1 MDKRSTNSEFDPA
14 SARSGS
20 GISRRGFL
28 KRAGMAGLVLG
39 AAGGLAGCSAVT
51 PAGSAFMAPGV
62 QTGGYKYASEAE
74 DGVWHHC
81 ACQRNCFDTCM
92 MKVRTVGGRV
102 VEVRGDETNPYTA
115 GGLCVKTQ
123 SYVDW
128 CYREDRI
135 MYPLRRTGKK
145 GPGCTFERISWNDA
159 VKEITSKWKDIITNY
174 GGEAITWSR
183 YQGNQGSVMR
193 RCLEP
198 LFFKMGATYCEGS
211 MCNNGYVY
219 SLPYTTAGVPVMRAE
234 DIANKSLYVSWGHN
248 PTATS
253 LHTMKFIKQMNKK
266 GGKIVVVNPVATPE
280 TMWADL
286 YVQLKPGT
294 DVAFALGVGKYL
306 MDHGMY
312 DAEWIEQWAQGLDDY
327 KKECDQWPAS
337 KVAELCGI
345 PEEQVAQFAEL
356 FWENRANMCLK
367 TGLCLGRRRTG
378 GMNHISVKCL
388 SGLVGHPEMY
398 FNMTSSGGL
407 QWFSNA
413 LPSMQSTMLQGTLP
427 SEANPVGTIRNYS
440 SPDLGKVL
448 TSQNFGEDHNF
459 ADNPIRSIMIFGNNP
474 LVSHPNLNL
483 VRQGLSREDLFTVV
497 HEMFYTPTCDYA
509 DIILPAPSSFEYE
522 EFNGGYGHNYAV
534 FNNKVIEPL
543 GECVDNLQLC
553 NMLGQAMGWDD
564 DAFHRDMT
572 TYYKLYLDGKNFT
585 IDELKEKGWYY
596 VAPKTF
602 EEAVYSP
609 GAFPTK
615 SGKFQFASD
624 ELEHDHGYR
633 APHYVDDPESPQGS
647 PELLSKYPLAL
658 ISASAKEY
666 LNGCFGNMPDNNILF
681 KEDYLYIDEEEAAA
695 RNISDGDQVI
705 VFNDRGKLH
714 RTARVLKDRIAQS
727 TVYTYPSRWTNFTE
741 VETVNDVTPDDRA
754 DIGRG
759 VAFQSCMVE
768 VTKA

>member
-1 MDKRSTNSEFDPA
+1 
-14 SARSGS
+14 
-20 GISRRGFL
+20 
-28 KRAGMAGLVLG
+28 
-39 AAGGLAGCSAVT
+39 
-51 PAGSAFMAPGV
+51 
-62 QTGGYKYASEAE
+62 
-74 DGVWHHC
+74 HHC

>member
-1 MDKRSTNSEFDPA
+1 MSEVTFKA
-14 SARSGS
+14 GS
-20 GISRRGFL
+20 GMSRRGFL
-28 KRAGMAGLVLG
+28 KGAGLAGLTL
-39 AAGGLAGCSAVT
+39 AATGGLAGCSSVT
-51 PAGSAFMAPGV
+51 PAGSMFAAPGV
-62 QTGGYKYASEAE
+62 QKTGYQYASEAQE
-74 DGVWHHC
+74 GTWHHC

-102 VEVRGDETNPYTA
+102 VEVRGDESSPYTA

-145 GPGCTFERISWNDA
+145 GPGCTFERISWNEAID
-159 VKEITSKWKDIITNY
+159 EIVGKWTDIINTY

-219 SLPYTTAGVPVMRAE
+219 SLPYTTAGVPVMAAE
-234 DIANKSLYVSWGHN
+234 DIANKSLYVSWAHN
-248 PTATS
+248 PSATT
-253 LHTMKFIKQMNKK
+253 LHTMKFVKQMNKK
-266 GGKIVVVNPVATPE
+266 GGRIIVVNPVATPE

-294 DVAFALGVGKYL
+294 DLAFALGVGKYL
-306 MDHGMY
+306 IDHDMY
-312 DAEWIEQWAQGLDDY
+312 APEWIEQWAQGFDDY
-327 KKECDQWPAS
+327 KKECDQWPAA

-345 PEEQVAQFAEL
+345 PEEQVSQFAEL
-356 FWENRANMCLK
+356 FWEHRGNACLK

-378 GMNHISVKCL
+378 GMSHISIKCL

-398 FNMTSSGGL
+398 FNMTSSGGI

-413 LPSMQSTMLQGTLP
+413 LPSMQSTMLQGKLP
-427 SEANPVGTIRNYS
+427 SEAEPVGTIRNYS

-448 TSQNFGEDHNF
+448 TSQNFGPDHNF

-483 VRQGLSREDLFTVV
+483 VREGFSREDLFTVI

-553 NMLGQAMGWDD
+553 NMLGQAMGWGDEP
-564 DAFHRDMT
+564 AFNRSME
-572 TYYKLYLDGKNFT
+572 TYYKAYLAERDFT
-585 IDELKEKGWYY
+585 IEEFKEKGWYY
-596 VAPKTF
+596 VPPKTW
-602 EEAVYSP
+602 EAAVYEP

-633 APHYVDDPESPQGS
+633 APHYTDDPESPQGDA
-647 PELLSKYPLAL
+647 ELIAKYPLAL

-681 KEDYLYIDEEEAAA
+681 GEDYLYMDTTEAEA
-695 RNISDGDQVI
+695 RGIAEGDQVV
-705 VFNDRGKLH
+705 VFNDRGTLH
-714 RTARVLKDRIAQS
+714 RTARILTDRIAEG
-727 TVYTYPSRWTNFTE
+727 TVYTYPSRWTNFTS
-741 VETVNDVTPDDRA
+741 VEAVNDVTPDDRA

-759 VAFQSCMVE
+759 VTFQSCMVE
-768 VTKA
+768 VRKA